1 MSRTT
6 IAIQT
11 DTRARISA
19 AAAAEETTIDGLLR
33 QLLDQRD
40 RRRFWESFEHV
51 TPQSYAAALAA
62 DGDDLDEGFATE
74 DRGLDAEEA
83 EW

>member
-11 DTRARISA
+11 DTRARITA
-19 AAAAEETTIDGLLR
+19 AAAAEDATIDGLLR
-33 QLLDQRD
+33 LLLDQRD
-40 RRRFWESFEHV
+40 RRLFWESFEHM
-51 TPQSYAAALAA
+51 TPQSYASALAS
-62 DGDDLDEGFATE
+62 DGDTLDAGFADE

-83 EW
+83 